1 MTARNHWPV
10 VSSSSSNNFNKF
22 NKTTTSNLYLNSPRI
37 NQVHP
42 KNKSI
47 PVVVMGQK

>member
-10 VSSSSSNNFNKF
+10 STSNNSFKF
-22 NKTTTSNLYLNSPRI
+22 NKTTTSNLYLNSPRV
-37 NQVHP
+37 NP

-47 PVVVMGQK
+47 PVVVGQK